1 MILDINNPITAL
13 RLRLGDTKDI
23 PFLDDIVYEQALT
36 EKKGDLKAATLLC
49 GQYILAQL
57 AFKTRQKLA
66 LIEVYGSDAFKQYK
80 EYLLLVLKNPDF
92 SGISPLPFTQLSC
105 PSPIARF
112 QKNWD
117 KQYDCSIYAGCCDP
131 DPCGVNP
138 L

>member
-1 MILDINNPITAL
+1 MTIIDLSTPIGAL
-13 RLRLGDTKDI
+13 RLRLGDTRDL
-23 PFLDDIVYEQALT
+23 PMLDDCVYEQALVDT
-36 EKKGDLKAATLLC
+36 KGNLKAATLLC

-57 AFKTRQKLA
+57 AFKTHQKMGL
-66 LIEVYGSDAFKQYK
+66 LEVWGSEAYK
-80 EYLLLVLKNPDF
+80 NYTSYLLLVLKNPDF

-131 DPCGVNP
+131 DPCGGCP
-138 L
+138 